1 MSWWRR
7 SFGRSV
13 MGMLFGSFF
22 EKKPN
27 AASIVAI
34 MLVATICYV
43 IIVKDKF
50 EYMNLLFNLVF
61 VVVGYYFGTKQEG
74 IVQEEE

>member
-1 MSWWRR
+1 
-7 SFGRSV
+7 
-13 MGMLFGSFF
+13 
-22 EKKPN
+22 
-27 AASIVAI
+27 

-43 IIVKDKF
+43 IVVKDKF

-61 VVVGYYFGTKQEG
+61 VVVGYYFGAKQEG